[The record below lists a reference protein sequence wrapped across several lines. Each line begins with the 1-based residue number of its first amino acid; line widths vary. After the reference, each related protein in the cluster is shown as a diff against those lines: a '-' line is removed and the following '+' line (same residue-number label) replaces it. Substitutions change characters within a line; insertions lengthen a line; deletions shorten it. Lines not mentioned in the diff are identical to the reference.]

1 MMAGDENQVIDNEP
15 LAAVSSGSE
24 LSQGLAAVMAQE
36 KRPLY
41 FASYSS
47 DKFDEYRFLVG
58 SYADLKWFKLTIE
71 EIKTLD
77 FDVMV
82 RRKIQLVKQ
91 YLPYSPFLVEQ
102 TGLIVHAWQK
112 LPGPMTGQFMETVG
126 TAGICQMMTTF
137 SHREAT
143 AVTYLGYHSEDG
155 VVDVFQGYI
164 RGRIAHEP
172 RGSDGYGWAS
182 IFIPDGSEQTYAEMS
197 FEKRI
202 DISTRTRA
210 TSQFY
215 TAVFKEA
222 DVSELAKQRLRLRTL
237 IYNSFNLSE
246 LKQLTFALGIDYE
259 ELGEGNKTEKIQEL
273 ILYCDRHRLLPQ
285 LLTALRAERPR
296 ADWPVFA

>member
-1 MMAGDENQVIDNEP
+1 MNDEQSQANG
-15 LAAVSSGSE
+15 LTAV
-24 LSQGLAAVMAQE
+24 LAQE

-41 FASYSS
+41 FASYSA
-47 DKFDEYRFLVG
+47 DKFDEYRFLIG
-58 SYADLKWFKLTIE
+58 SYADLRWFKLTIE

-77 FDVMV
+77 FDIMV
-82 RRKIQLVKQ
+82 RRKIQIVKEH
-91 YLPYSPFLVEQ
+91 LPYVPFLVEQ
-102 TGLIVHAWQK
+102 TGIIVDAWHR
-112 LPGPMTGQFMETVG
+112 LPGPTTGLFMEAVG
-126 TAGICQMMTTF
+126 NSGICQMMKGF
-137 SHREAT
+137 PHREAT

-155 VVDVFQGYI
+155 EVDVFRGRI
-164 RGRIAHEP
+164 RGRIAKEP
-172 RGSDGYGWAS
+172 RGDRGYGWAP
-182 IFIPDGSEQTYAEMS
+182 IFIPDGHDQTYAEMS
-197 FEKRI
+197 FEKQI
-202 DISTRTRA
+202 NISTRMRA
-210 TSQFY
+210 TSKFY

-285 LLTALRAERPR
+285 LLAALRAERPR

>member
-1 MMAGDENQVIDNEP
+1 MADDEIQGVE
-15 LAAVSSGSE
+15 ASE
-24 LSQGLAAVMAQE
+24 TTGQDGLASVIAQE

-82 RRKIQLVKQ
+82 RRKIQIVKQ
-91 YLPYSPFLVEQ
+91 HLPYSPFLVEQ
-102 TGLIVHAWQK
+102 TGIIIHAWQK
-112 LPGPMTGQFMETVG
+112 LPGPTTGLFMETVG
-126 TAGICQMMTTF
+126 NSGICQMMNGFT
-137 SHREAT
+137 HREAT

-155 VVDVFQGYI
+155 EVDVFRGRI
-164 RGRIAHEP
+164 RGRIAEEP
-172 RGSDGYGWAS
+172 RGDHGYGWAA
-182 IFIPDGSEQTYAEMS
+182 IFIPDGFDQTYAEMS

-202 DISTRTRA
+202 DISTRMRA
-210 TSQFY
+210 TSKFY

-222 DVSELAKQRLRLRTL
+222 DVSELAQQRVRLRTL

-273 ILYCDRHRLLPQ
+273 ILYCDRHMILPQ
-285 LLTALRAERPR
+285 LLAACRAERPR
-296 ADWPVFA
+296 VDWPVFA

>member
-1 MMAGDENQVIDNEP
+1 MIFMAGSGTEYVMVNDESEQESTIG
-15 LAAVSSGSE
+15 LTAV
-24 LSQGLAAVMAQE
+24 LAQE

-47 DKFDEYRFLVG
+47 DKFDEYRFLIG

-82 RRKIQLVKQ
+82 RRKIQIVKQ
-91 YLPYSPFLVEQ
+91 HLPYSPFLVEQ
-102 TGLIVHAWQK
+102 TGIIIHAWQK
-112 LPGPMTGQFMETVG
+112 LPGPTTGLFMETVG
-126 TAGICQMMTTF
+126 NSGICQMMSGFT
-137 SHREAT
+137 HREAT

-155 VVDVFQGYI
+155 GVDVFRGRI
-164 RGRIAHEP
+164 RGRIATEP
-172 RGSDGYGWAS
+172 RGDHGYGWAT
-182 IFIPDGSEQTYAEMS
+182 IFIPDGYDQTYAEMS

-202 DISTRTRA
+202 DISTRMRA
-210 TSQFY
+210 TNKFY

-222 DVSELAKQRLRLRTL
+222 DVSELAQQRLRLRTL
-237 IYNSFNLSE
+237 IYNFFNLGE

-273 ILYCDRHRLLPQ
+273 ILYCDRHMILPQ
-285 LLTALRAERPR
+285 LLAACRAERPR
-296 ADWPVFA
+296 VDWPVFA